1 MDVCVCVCVGSSLY
15 RPLDD
20 LYYVFFR
27 EKIKRRKVFIL
38 SWLRFISWLYAAY
51 YIVNVHNLYIFIF
64 CAVYCSWCCVHSFL
78 FSKFR
83 QIYISFSPESFFF
96 CFITLGSVY
105 ETVRSNHSSQNVI
118 LKFNIASIIHSS
130 ANFGFMFHFT
140 SWFFCLLCFFLL
152 FYFFRL
158 RCLFS
163 LFQLIVSIQCWWSV
177 TLLLEYL
184 EAKNAHKNI
193 LHKEI
198 VVLFNFIGNF
208 HKVSF

>member
-1 MDVCVCVCVGSSLY
+1 MCVCIFCRVIYLALILISPLWMCVCVCVGSSLY

-140 SWFFCLLCFFLL
+140 SWFFCLLCFFCC
-152 FYFFRL
+152 FTFFVSGVYFL
-158 RCLFS
+158 SFS
-163 LFQLIVSIQCWWSV
+163 WLYRYNVGD
-177 TLLLEYL
+177 LLLSCL
-184 EAKNAHKNI
+184 NI
-193 LHKEI
+193 
-198 VVLFNFIGNF
+198 
-208 HKVSF
+208 

>member
-1 MDVCVCVCVGSSLY
+1 MCVYFLSGYLSCAHLNITTVDVCVCWFIFVSATRWFVLCF
-15 RPLDD
+15 
-20 LYYVFFR
+20 FFR

-140 SWFFCLLCFFLL
+140 SWFFCLLCFFCC
-152 FYFFRL
+152 FTFFVSGVYFL
-158 RCLFS
+158 SFS
-163 LFQLIVSIQCWWSV
+163 WLYRYNVGD
-177 TLLLEYL
+177 LLLSCL
-184 EAKNAHKNI
+184 NI
-193 LHKEI
+193 
-198 VVLFNFIGNF
+198 
-208 HKVSF
+208 

>member
-1 MDVCVCVCVGSSLY
+1 MCVCWFIFVSATRWFVLC
-15 RPLDD
+15 
-20 LYYVFFR
+20 FFR

-140 SWFFCLLCFFLL
+140 SWFFCLLCFFCC
-152 FYFFRL
+152 FTFFVSGVYFL
-158 RCLFS
+158 SFS
-163 LFQLIVSIQCWWSV
+163 WLYRYNVGD
-177 TLLLEYL
+177 LLLSCL
-184 EAKNAHKNI
+184 NI
-193 LHKEI
+193 
-198 VVLFNFIGNF
+198 
-208 HKVSF
+208 